1 MYNNTMRQAF
11 HSIPAPKNFK
21 VDVLDYDHFLTLQ
34 FYESQ
39 WRHYSEKERLLCIVY
54 LNKVKQALEKLGAI
68 VALDPI
74 MDVNPPT
81 ADTLGKEE

>member
-1 MYNNTMRQAF
+1 MYTDMMRKAF

-21 VDVLDYDHFLTLQ
+21 VDVVDYDKFITLQ

-39 WRHYSEKERLLCIVY
+39 WRHYSENERLLCIAY
-54 LNKVKQALEKLGAI
+54 LNKVKQALEKIGAI

-74 MDVNPPT
+74 L
-81 ADTLGKEE
+81 DTKSPIINE

>member
-1 MYNNTMRQAF
+1 MYTDIMRKAF

-21 VDVLDYDHFLTLQ
+21 VDVVDYDRFITLQ

-39 WRHYSEKERLLCIVY
+39 WRHYSETERLLCITY
-54 LNKVKQALEKLGAI
+54 LNKVKKTLEKIGAI

-74 MDVNPPT
+74 MDVKSPII
-81 ADTLGKEE
+81 DK